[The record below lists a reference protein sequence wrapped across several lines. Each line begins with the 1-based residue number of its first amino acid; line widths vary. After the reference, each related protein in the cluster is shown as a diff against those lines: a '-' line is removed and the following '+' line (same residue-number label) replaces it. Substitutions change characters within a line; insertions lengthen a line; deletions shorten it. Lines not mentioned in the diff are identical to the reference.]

1 MSPEFFIS
9 HMFLIAVGGTVTEI
23 QTWRTVNESMSVRAK
38 NKNSQQLP
46 TESWSLR
53 SAGLR

>member
-53 SAGLR
+53 SVGLR